1 MTAGPAYSPFSPQTF
16 ASSDVDLEHRL
27 ANFLYQR
34 NVPDGDCV
42 RLDARGGVVIVSGE
56 LPTQHAKWLCIECC
70 RRVAGVLKV
79 VDELTVALPIVKF
92 PNSSPAA
99 AELKRYSHGSYTSNC
114 SGKRPLRRV
123 AASKSAARSDIAA
136 SQHARLLAAA

>member
-1 MTAGPAYSPFSPQTF
+1 L

-79 VDELTVALPIVKF
+79 VDELTVALPILKF
-92 PNSSPAA
+92 PNSSQAA
-99 AELKRYSHGSYTSNC
+99 AELKRYSHGSYTTSDC

-123 AASKSAARSDIAA
+123 AAGKSAARSDIAA